1 MTTQLTGRFGAI
13 NGVGSAFNWNLT
25 ETKPPESIVNS
36 ATRAG
41 TGRIPGIGNW
51 VGSYMRAG
59 GKPAV
64 LPGET
69 FTFKGYVGPT
79 SGVYGSNGPSYS
91 IPAIVSSVAVTW
103 DWSSRKLIRHTVNF
117 ANTGVMTYVASDP
130 AIVDSSTPI
139 LDRIALLPSNDFI
152 YGVVPTLITH
162 KKTAT
167 LTLTDGLQQLSNSS
181 SGPVKNSIA
190 GIFDWQLAID
200 IDNAGIIIASD
211 TYLDTIKL
219 FVNATEFWLLNYGLI
234 GEATNL
240 KVDMESGAVV
250 SQTLNIYMSAFNAA
264 GTIGSVTAPGAASPF
279 WPPTP

>member
-1 MTTQLTGRFGAI
+1 MTTQISGRFGAI

-25 ETKPPESIVNS
+25 ETKPPESIINS
-36 ATRAG
+36 ATKAG
-41 TGRIPGIGNW
+41 TGRIPGIGSW
-51 VGSYMRAG
+51 SGSYTRAG

-64 LPGET
+64 LPGAT
-69 FTFKGYVGPT
+69 FNFKGYVGPT
-79 SGVYGSNGPSYS
+79 TGVYNTNGPSYA
-91 IPAIVSSVAVTW
+91 IPAIVSSVAITW
-103 DWSSRKLIRHTVNF
+103 DWTSRKLLRHTVNF
-117 ANTGVMTYVASDP
+117 ANTGVMTHVASDP
-130 AIVDSSTPI
+130 AILDASTPV
-139 LDRIALLPSNDFI
+139 LDRIALLPTNDFI
-152 YGVVPTLITH
+152 YGVVPTPITH

-167 LTLTDGLQQLSNSS
+167 LTLTSALQEIANSS
-181 SGPVKNSIA
+181 SGPVKVSTA
-190 GIFDWQLAID
+190 GNFDWNLSID

-264 GTIGSVTAPGAASPF
+264 GLIGSATAPGGVTPF
-279 WPPTP
+279 WPAT